1 MKNFVLHDM
10 HFDLL
15 FVKDNKKL
23 IKIRHELI
31 ALSIKK
37 KKKYIYIYIYM
48 YVCVC
53 NFFHLKNFQSLLLP
67 NFLSTSNKFNSFIS
81 CWICRV

>member
-37 KKKYIYIYIYM
+37 KNIYIYIYIYM
-48 YVCVC
+48 YVCMCV
-53 NFFHLKNFQSLLLP
+53 
-67 NFLSTSNKFNSFIS
+67 
-81 CWICRV
+81 